1 MKVDVYVDVTMTV
14 VMVESS
20 LLVLG
25 AAIGDQAVWRVSKG
39 ALGMRGS
46 GDVRGSGLGAGV
58 VGSSL
63 VAGVGSWLA
72 VTALARMRGFE
83 DVRGSGLDA
92 GVVGSSVADDVG
104 SWSAVTSLARILGL
118 LGIAVEDVLV
128 VVGTI
133 AAS

>member
-25 AAIGDQAVWRVSKG
+25 AAIGDQAVWRVPKG

-72 VTALARMRGFE
+72 VTALARMRGSE

-92 GVVGSSVADDVG
+92 GVVG

-128 VVGTI
+128 VGGTI